1 MGKETVTWSLK
12 VNQEL
17 INCHLCIQIVDL
29 ENSSKLYYEHDWRN
43 GSRSLNN
50 MLTEKKNY
58 IEIEKIQERN
68 QTHIHTLK
76 FWSNN
81 FTKMKRKWIDLKK

>member
-17 INCHLCIQIVDL
+17 RNCHLCIQIVDL
-29 ENSSKLYYEHDWRN
+29 ENSSKLYYEHDWRT

-50 MLTEKKNY
+50 MLTEKK
-58 IEIEKIQERN
+58 
-68 QTHIHTLK
+68 TTL
-76 FWSNN
+76 
-81 FTKMKRKWIDLKK
+81 RLKKFKKGIKHTYTH